1 MLEGLE
7 ICEVP
12 FSRVIGNDIVRME
25 SEFYNSNTVSYKNTV
40 KASQI
45 IDFSQYG
52 TSKELNEMGEGYPV
66 LRLNEF
72 NYSFISHPDK
82 YCSLLDIDAYHGLQL
97 KKDDVLICRT
107 NGNPKFVGRSAIVP
121 KDYDYAFA
129 SYLFRIRPNR
139 KYINSATLVAFL
151 NSKYGRL
158 EIEKYSMVGNQA
170 NFSPAKFREI
180 SIPVFSKDLND
191 KKEDITYRAFQK
203 LEMSESL
210 YSEAANNMLECLDLN
225 DFTASSNSCNVKTL
239 KESFIETGRLDAEY
253 YQPKYDDILHHIQ
266 VYKYGSKN
274 LAEICDIKEENFTP
288 KDDTTYKYVE
298 LANIGKYGNIIGCSQ
313 QKGEDLPSRARR
325 IVSKNDVV
333 ISSLEGSLDSCAL
346 VEEDYDGALCSTGF
360 YVLKSSVLNSETLL
374 VLFKSPLVKELMRK
388 GCSGTIL
395 TAIGRQELERIPIP
409 LIRQEIQEEIAQ
421 HVQSSMS
428 LRKESQQLLEHDKL
442 TVEGAIQNGGGKIAS
457 EYYVLQEK
465 SAMEIHIAIYVLLH
479 EVGIISNDAKVKVSN
494 VVCSC
499 KKLSDSFL
507 ASGRLDAEYYQ
518 PKYDLLFEK
527 LKGFP
532 TATIKEIATIQKSI
546 EPGSDA
552 YQEEGIPFIR
562 VANLS
567 KFGLSNSDVK
577 LDTTQFADTIRPQK
591 DTILLSKDGSV
602 GIAYKMEETQD
613 AITSSAILHLQL
625 TTPNVLPDYLTLVLN
640 SIVVKLQ
647 AERDAGGSI
656 IQHWKPSEIEHV
668 IIPILPMN
676 EQQMIANKIKQ
687 SFKMREDAQ
696 DLLLQAKCI
705 IETTIENKESHFIAA
720 ENLLPAAEG
729 SANCGRE

>member
-40 KASQI
+40 KASHI

-191 KKEDITYRAFQK
+191 KIEDITYRAFQK

-266 VYKYGSKN
+266 AYKYGSKN

-409 LIRQEIQEEIAQ
+409 LIRQEIQDEIAQ
-421 HVQSSMS
+421 HVQSSIS
-428 LRKESQQLLEHDKL
+428 LRKESQQLLEYAKL

-457 EYYVLQEK
+457 DYYVLQEK
-465 SAMEIHIAIYVLLH
+465 SAKELHIAIYVLLH

-613 AITSSAILHLQL
+613 VITSSAILHLQL

-676 EQQMIANKIKQ
+676 EQQMITNKIKQ

-705 IETTIENKESHFIAA
+705 IETAIEK
-720 ENLLPAAEG
+720 
-729 SANCGRE
+729 

>member
-40 KASQI
+40 KASHI

-107 NGNPKFVGRSAIVP
+107 NGNPKYVGRSAIVP

-191 KKEDITYRAFQK
+191 KIEDITYRAFQK

-266 VYKYGSKN
+266 AYKYGSKN

-409 LIRQEIQEEIAQ
+409 LIRQEIQDEIAQ
-421 HVQSSMS
+421 HVQSSIS
-428 LRKESQQLLEHDKL
+428 LRKESQQLLEYAKL

-457 EYYVLQEK
+457 DYYVLQEK
-465 SAMEIHIAIYVLLH
+465 SAMELHIAIYVLLH

-613 AITSSAILHLQL
+613 VITSSAILHLQL

-676 EQQMIANKIKQ
+676 EQQMITNKIKQ

-705 IETTIENKESHFIAA
+705 IETAIEK
-720 ENLLPAAEG
+720 
-729 SANCGRE
+729 

>member
-40 KASQI
+40 KASHI

-191 KKEDITYRAFQK
+191 KIEDITYRAFQK

-266 VYKYGSKN
+266 AYKYGSKN

-409 LIRQEIQEEIAQ
+409 LIRQEIQDEIAQ
-421 HVQSSMS
+421 HVQSSIS
-428 LRKESQQLLEHDKL
+428 LRKESQQLLEYAKL

-457 EYYVLQEK
+457 DYYVLQEK
-465 SAMEIHIAIYVLLH
+465 SAMELHIAIYVLLH

-577 LDTTQFADTIRPQK
+577 LDTTQSAHKR
-591 DTILLSKDGSV
+591 ILYCYPRMEVWVSHTKWKKH
-602 GIAYKMEETQD
+602 KM
-613 AITSSAILHLQL
+613 S
-625 TTPNVLPDYLTLVLN
+625 
-640 SIVVKLQ
+640 
-647 AERDAGGSI
+647 
-656 IQHWKPSEIEHV
+656 
-668 IIPILPMN
+668 
-676 EQQMIANKIKQ
+676 
-687 SFKMREDAQ
+687 
-696 DLLLQAKCI
+696 
-705 IETTIENKESHFIAA
+705 
-720 ENLLPAAEG
+720 
-729 SANCGRE
+729 

>member
-40 KASQI
+40 KASHI

-52 TSKELNEMGEGYPV
+52 SSKELNEMGEGYPV

-191 KKEDITYRAFQK
+191 KIEDITYRAFQK

-266 VYKYGSKN
+266 AYKYGSKN

-409 LIRQEIQEEIAQ
+409 LIRQEIQDEIAQ
-421 HVQSSMS
+421 HVQSSIS
-428 LRKESQQLLEHDKL
+428 LRKESQQLLEYAKL

-457 EYYVLQEK
+457 DYYVLQEK
-465 SAMEIHIAIYVLLH
+465 SAMELHIAIYVLLH

-613 AITSSAILHLQL
+613 VITSSAILHLQL

-676 EQQMIANKIKQ
+676 EQQMITNKIKQ

-705 IETTIENKESHFIAA
+705 IETAIEK
-720 ENLLPAAEG
+720 
-729 SANCGRE
+729 

>member
-1 MLEGLE
+1 
-7 ICEVP
+7 
-12 FSRVIGNDIVRME
+12 ME

-191 KKEDITYRAFQK
+191 KIEDITYRAFQK

-266 VYKYGSKN
+266 AYKYGSKN

-428 LRKESQQLLEHDKL
+428 LRKESQQLLEHAKL
-442 TVEGAIQNGGGKIAS
+442 TVEGAIQNGEGKIAS

-465 SAMEIHIAIYVLLH
+465 SAMELHIAIYVLLH

-518 PKYDLLFEK
+518 PNYDLLFEK

-613 AITSSAILHLQL
+613 VITSSAILHLQL